1 MLYCRKLVYLLGR
14 GKVGL
19 VGFETWGSRRVVV
32 WACHDTS
39 LSITAAV
46 LITDH
51 VRGRQHADA
60 ASGASRLCGL
70 LSVETPTSSDI
81 VKLVLIA
88 ACPVCVLVSA
98 FETRPT
104 D

>member
-1 MLYCRKLVYLLGR
+1 M
-14 GKVGL
+14 GL

-32 WACHDTS
+32 WACHDIS

-46 LITDH
+46 LITDY

-60 ASGASRLCGL
+60 ASGASRLCVL
-70 LSVETPTSSDI
+70 ISVETPTSRP
-81 VKLVLIA
+81 LVLIA
-88 ACPVCVLVSA
+88 AYPVCFQVRA
-98 FETRPT
+98 FETRLT

>member
-1 MLYCRKLVYLLGR
+1 M
-14 GKVGL
+14 
-19 VGFETWGSRRVVV
+19 

-46 LITDH
+46 LITDY

-60 ASGASRLCGL
+60 ASGASRHCVL
-70 LSVETPTSSDI
+70 LSVKTPTSSVI
-81 VKLVLIA
+81 VTGADSSVSY
-88 ACPVCVLVSA
+88 PVCVLVSA